1 MYNFREVLFKELIS
15 AAEGLAE
22 VVVNGLDGLCEEL
35 ASSFHPTL
43 ILSMA
48 SSIAELNLLRIIK
61 TVMALPAT
69 PAQSTDDFI
78 DSLRLEPLWDALE
91 RCLDIITESME
102 KDAATKSKSKTGDKG
117 KERDTGDAER
127 DGSKSPAANLLLP
140 IIEVFFVVNAKD
152 PGPLKRSASVID
164 FGPAPAFPRSGSSSS
179 LLRQSASRDNLT
191 RTMSRSS
198 SLYNLSEQQ
207 SRFAMFAEKHRGLL
221 NDLVRQNPA
230 LLHGTFKVLLK
241 YPRVLDFDNKR
252 AWFRHQL
259 QKLKDTRGYY
269 GGVRLRINRAKV
281 FEDSYR
287 IMSGRTPEELRG
299 RMTVQFQGE
308 EGIDA
313 GGLTREWYDIL
324 AKEVFNADYALF
336 INTAQDNST
345 FQPNRF
351 SYYNPNHLDYFKF
364 VGRVIGKA
372 ILDGYFL
379 PCHFTRSFYK
389 HILGITVQPSDMEA
403 IDPEYYKNLRWI
415 LENDPTPL
423 DLTFSSEVDEFGK
436 MRVVDL
442 KEDGKNIAVTNENKH
457 EYVQLVTEMRMTT
470 SIKSQIDAFLG
481 GFHDLIPQDLIS
493 IFNEMELELLISGL
507 PEIDLDDLRVN
518 TLYTGTRFPHD

>member
-1 MYNFREVLFKELIS
+1 MLFKELIS

-69 PAQSTDDFI
+69 PAQTTDDFI

-102 KDAATKSKSKTGDKG
+102 KDAAIKGKSKAGDAKG
-117 KERDTGDAER
+117 KERDTTGDAER
-127 DGSKSPAANLLLP
+127 DANKSPAANLLLP

-164 FGPAPAFPRSGSSSS
+164 FGGAPAVPGVPRSGSSTS
-179 LLRQSASRDNLT
+179 LLRASVSRENLT
-191 RTMSRSS
+191 RSMSRSG

-493 IFNEMELELLISGL
+493 VFNEMELELLISGL
-507 PEIDLDDLRVN
+507 PEIDLDDLRAN
-518 TLYTGTRFPHD
+518 TLYTGT